1 MSSFLAPPAKMAW
14 QQIGAVVA
22 SVQQEPILRAWT
34 QYSPHVVWQALR
46 ALGRL
51 QDAVPN
57 NTTLVVESSSSPLA
71 DDEVHVVG
79 RDLAYYSV
87 YATLAYGWFLAL
99 VQGQWRGGGSLRTV
113 LQRTGLNETHIL
125 DAVWQAETHRP
136 AYLLVRDPVKRSIVL
151 TIRGTWS
158 ASDMLTDLCCSTTVL
173 SAPTNTTT
181 LWEWLRPAHRKTT
194 LEAHAGMVQAA
205 LALRDSLQDKVAAA
219 LHAHPDHQ
227 LVLVGHSMGGGVAAI
242 LGLLWQNVF
251 DGEAPPRVYLYGP
264 PCVAAFE
271 SPLTQHANI
280 HSVVLPGDPFCTLS
294 LGHVTE
300 LAAAVDYLGRH
311 DPLRRRLC
319 RRPLSPAYAQEIWDL
334 LAAHIEPRLSGNSTL
349 YTKHVPPGRLW
360 RLVPQ
365 RTHRWPRKRHWK
377 LQGVA
382 TSDFLTLSLQ
392 PLALDLTQH
401 VPALYEDCL
410 QSIYN
415 K

>member
-1 MSSFLAPPAKMAW
+1 
-14 QQIGAVVA
+14 
-22 SVQQEPILRAWT
+22 
-34 QYSPHVVWQALR
+34 
-46 ALGRL
+46 
-51 QDAVPN
+51 
-57 NTTLVVESSSSPLA
+57 
-71 DDEVHVVG
+71 
-79 RDLAYYSV
+79 
-87 YATLAYGWFLAL
+87 
-99 VQGQWRGGGSLRTV
+99 
-113 LQRTGLNETHIL
+113 
-125 DAVWQAETHRP
+125 
-136 AYLLVRDPVKRSIVL
+136 
-151 TIRGTWS
+151 
-158 ASDMLTDLCCSTTVL
+158 
-173 SAPTNTTT
+173 
-181 LWEWLRPAHRKTT
+181 
-194 LEAHAGMVQAA
+194 
-205 LALRDSLQDKVAAA
+205 
-219 LHAHPDHQ
+219 
-227 LVLVGHSMGGGVAAI
+227 
-242 LGLLWQNVF
+242 
-251 DGEAPPRVYLYGP
+251 LYGP

-280 HSVVLPGDPFCTLS
+280 HSVVMPGDPFCTLS

-334 LAAHIEPRLSGNSTL
+334 LAAHIETRLSGNSTL

-365 RTHRWPRKRHWK
+365 RTRRWPRKRHWK
-377 LQGVA
+377 LQRVA